1 MGGTTILANNAR
13 TGVAAPNLETYSQGD
28 GINVTRD
35 NAFVFGE
42 SQTFQNSGGLI
53 QTAYANIVPNMLS
66 LSLTTND
73 KKELVAIYIKDPSSD
88 PETSL
93 VKAMMK
99 VPDGTFEAIDSLE
112 DIGFKGI
119 SKDPV
124 RITEAT
130 TVAKEIIALFT
141 GEKQDQ
147 VKALLVDNNN
157 MIDAIS
163 TLINIDRIEGTKFFA
178 ASVDN
183 IGKVAPAVQVIFDA
197 LPEDIK
203 KDFFIV
209 LKNAGLEKMYDRLE
223 KGKFKDINSEN
234 MTFLDLSTLY
244 KLDDAYLSQVLEPN
258 DANLGRINVIQA
270 DILMAKRIKEL
281 NKDIIDSIEY
291 TIENCVTVGSLKDGN
306 TLVVKSEE
314 IAPNEKLNGWVLSDS
329 IKKGKTVDGVI
340 KLLQTNQ
347 DELVRRVTVTAT
359 EKDPTTKLYQSLM
372 TCISLST
379 VVEKLMSNFQLHVD
393 MDAVQSLP
401 EEERKK
407 VFESAKVE
415 MYSNKDKQK
424 IFKELSTGVFA
435 SFVKVI
441 NASSNVPYN
450 LKGQLERTVKAFDEA
465 KDKELSPKSF
475 EDSLD
480 TLKRALKHT
489 VLALKHKQNNVLIMT
504 YNNNI
509 APTQDMSR
517 FPKGTG
523 RGNLI
528 NYKEYLDFDKNPQT
542 KRAFL
547 AFSAKIQEGPNHNPD
562 NSENPVF
569 DYKFGTYLT
578 PVVYFTED
586 KSVILKPIRQIN
598 GVTRLAYTLQ
608 KAFDDCDYFANIE
621 AQGTG
626 NDVELKEGLKKLKD
640 SLVSKLKGVNESSLK
655 SKVFPA
661 DSFDALRANIIGSN
675 TYTELI
681 NALNT
686 NTLFASARKIPSVT
700 FCVESS
706 KASIENVKK
715 LLAGSEITELS
726 FSERDNMPSIQ
737 VKSSYILAEA
747 LKSMQPLSYFSTVK
761 KEGDID
767 YAQSYAKKEYFK
779 HLGKGQTYKTPEG
792 KTVFTAIIGGQDN
805 KDEGLNIFLESIE
818 RVAEIPADI
827 ERVIYDTFPSNYKQE
842 KNHLQE
848 LGAYLQSMKHDTASE
863 KIEALMG
870 SGNNVQE
877 AISSPQ
883 EAPITAQDNDNLA
896 SLEDVVTDPVKEFK
910 TSVIKALYEDGA
922 KPAGVQVDE
931 VSTTHDAVVTTSA
944 TSLMDVVTLEQDGD
958 VMPSDE
964 TQFFAGDE
972 LIFGDGDDLFG
983 NDQELFEFNPL
994 LNKAAAVRR

>member
-1 MGGTTILANNAR
+1 MGKTILATNAR

-42 SQTFQNSGGLI
+42 SKTFQNSGGLV

-73 KKELVAIYIKDPSSD
+73 KKEVVAIYIKDPSSD

-93 VKAMMK
+93 VRAMVKMT
-99 VPDGTFEAIDSLE
+99 PDGTFEDISSLE

-163 TLINIDRIEGTKFFA
+163 TLINVDRIEGTKFFA

-183 IGKVAPAVQVIFDA
+183 IGKVAPAVQVIFDS
-197 LPEDIK
+197 LTEEIK
-203 KDFFIV
+203 KDFFIA

-270 DILMAKRIKEL
+270 DITMAKRIKEL

-314 IAPNEKLNGWVLSDS
+314 ISPNEKLNGWVLSDA
-329 IKKGKTVDGVI
+329 IKKGKTVENVI
-340 KLLQTNQ
+340 NLLQTNQ
-347 DELVRRVTVTAT
+347 DELVRRVTVTGT

-372 TCISLST
+372 TCVSLST
-379 VVEKLMSNFQLHVD
+379 VVEKLMNGFQLHVD
-393 MDAVQSLP
+393 MDAIQSLS
-401 EEERKK
+401 EDEKKK
-407 VFESAKVE
+407 VFEAAKAE
-415 MYSNKDKQK
+415 LYSNKDKQK
-424 IFKELSTGVFA
+424 IFKELSTSVFA
-435 SFVKVI
+435 SYVKVI

-475 EDSLD
+475 EDSLE

-528 NYKEYLDFDKNPQT
+528 NYKEYLDFDRIPQT

-586 KSVILKPIRQIN
+586 KSVFLKPIRQIN

-621 AQGTG
+621 ADGTG
-626 NDVELKEGLKKLKD
+626 NDVEMKEGLKKLKD
-640 SLVSKLKGVNESSLK
+640 NLVSKLKGVNESSLK

-661 DSFDALRANIIGSN
+661 DSFDALRANIMASN

-681 NALNT
+681 NTLNS

-715 LLAGSEITELS
+715 LLAGSQIAELS

-747 LKSMQPLSYFSTVK
+747 LKNTQPLSYFSTVK
-761 KEGDID
+761 KEGDVD
-767 YAQSYAKKEYFK
+767 YAQSYVKKEYFK

-818 RVAEIPADI
+818 HVAEIPAEI
-827 ERVIYDTFPSNYKQE
+827 ERAIYDAFPSNYKQE

-848 LGAYLQSMKHDTASE
+848 LGAYLQTMKHDVAAEKMETLIDAS
-863 KIEALMG
+863 
-870 SGNNVQE
+870 NNVQE
-877 AISSPQ
+877 SHITEQ
-883 EAPITAQDNDNLA
+883 ENENLA
-896 SLEDVVTDPVKEFK
+896 SLENVVSDPIKEFRAN
-910 TSVIKALYEDGA
+910 TIKALHEDGDKVEQDGA
-922 KPAGVQVDE
+922 DAQVGATNL
-931 VSTTHDAVVTTSA
+931 TTT
-944 TSLMDVVTLEQDGD
+944 LMDVAGLEENGD
-958 VMPSDE
+958 IMPPYE
-964 TQFFAGDE
+964 TQFFPDETGDDTLFGDE
-972 LIFGDGDDLFG
+972 
-983 NDQELFEFNPL
+983 NELFEFNPHL
-994 LNKAAAVRR
+994 LNKAVAIKR